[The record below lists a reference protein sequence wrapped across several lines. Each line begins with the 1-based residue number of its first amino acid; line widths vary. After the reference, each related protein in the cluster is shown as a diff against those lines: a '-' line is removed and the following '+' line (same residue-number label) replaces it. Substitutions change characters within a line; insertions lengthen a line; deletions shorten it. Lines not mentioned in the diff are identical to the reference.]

1 MDGSDRI
8 LSMLYIIKDIFAVRT
23 YYFIKKKS
31 VLKDMEHN
39 KERIADFGDFI
50 EEERMN
56 EITCN
61 TIHTSI
67 SLREEYLET
76 LILNH

>member
-1 MDGSDRI
+1 MDGSGRI
-8 LSMLYIIKDIFAVRT
+8 VSMLYIRKYIIALRNC
-23 YYFIKKKS
+23 YFIKKKK

-39 KERIADFGDFI
+39 KEKIADFGDFI

-61 TIHTSI
+61 TIQTSI
-67 SLREEYLET
+67 
-76 LILNH
+76 